1 MRHEAVNRKV
11 TDTVTGKL
19 KEECGVFGVCL
30 DGDAAQ
36 ACAYGLTALQH
47 RGQEGAGVAVG
58 DGAVIRSI
66 KGMGLVSEV
75 FSDAGLD
82 QMPGG
87 AGIGHV
93 LNLSQPAAGDI
104 VGSSC
109 LQPFVFRFVGGMMAV
124 ALNGKIANA
133 EDIRERLGLRGVVFQ
148 SDSDSEVVGCLIARH
163 YSHGMGGA
171 IERAVDELA
180 GAYSFVVLYENSVYA
195 ARDRWGFRPLV
206 LGSGEAGYGVA
217 SESCALDVLSLTDR
231 RDVRAGEIV
240 EITRSGV
247 RTVRRGEDKPAGV
260 CAFEYI
266 YFARPDSVIDG
277 ASVDSARE
285 ALGAQ
290 LARECPIEAD
300 VVVAVPDS
308 GISAAQGYSAESG
321 IPYQRG
327 LVRNRYLGRTFIR
340 PAQGQRELGVRLK
353 LNAVERSCAGKR
365 VVLVDDSIV
374 RGTTAARLVDLMRR
388 AGAREVHMA
397 IASPP
402 VTHSCR
408 YGISTAG
415 SDELVA
421 ASKSHDEILKMIG
434 ADSLHHI
441 SVEGMEQAILSKVA
455 ANGYGPSVCTGCFTG
470 TFMDQAPAQAE
481 GAVDGTA
488 DSCEAVNTRDTCGAC
503 CAAGAGTAPLTYRD
517 SGVDIDEGN
526 RAVELMKASVR
537 STFTAGVLTDIGGF
551 GGLFR
556 PDLAGMKDPVLVS
569 GTDGVGTKLKV
580 AFATGKHNTI
590 GIDAV
595 AMCVNDVLVSGARPL
610 FFLDYIGCGR
620 LEAEQ
625 IAAIVDGV
633 AEGCRRAGCALIGG
647 ETAEMP
653 GFYADGEYDI
663 AGFAV
668 GVADRSSIIDGS
680 RIAPGD
686 VVVGLRSSGLHS
698 NGYSLARKALL
709 DVAGYDLDDV
719 PPGLGCSV
727 GQAMLEPTRI
737 YARPILSL
745 MRELD
750 VLGMAHITGGG
761 LVENPPRV
769 LPEGTA
775 MELDLGSWQRPAI
788 FDLVQSS
795 ANVTTAEML
804 RVFNMGIGF
813 MVIVKPDQA
822 LKAVEILSHAG
833 EEAGIIGRIIEG
845 NRQVV
850 FRGCRQ

>member
-1 MRHEAVNRKV
+1 MRHGAVNDKV
-11 TDTVTGKL
+11 
-19 KEECGVFGVCL
+19 KEECGVFGACL

-47 RGQEGAGVAVG
+47 RGQEGAGVAVS
-58 DGAVIRSI
+58 DGAAIRSI
-66 KGMGLVSEV
+66 KGMGLVAEV
-75 FSDAGLD
+75 FSDTGLD

-93 LNLSQPAAGDI
+93 LNRPRPAAGD
-104 VGSSC
+104 VDGASS

-124 ALNGKIANA
+124 ALNGKISNA
-133 EDIRERLGLRGVVFQ
+133 EDIRERLGLGGVVFQ

-171 IERAVDELA
+171 IERTVDELA
-180 GAYSFVVLYENSVYA
+180 GAYSFVVLYENSLYA

-206 LGSGEAGYGVA
+206 LGSGEAGNGVA
-217 SESCALDVLSLTDR
+217 SESCALDVLALTDR

-247 RTVRRGEDKPAGV
+247 RTVRRGEDNPAGV

-290 LARECPIEAD
+290 LARECPIDAD

-308 GISAAQGYSAESG
+308 GISAAQGYAAASG

-327 LVRNRYLGRTFIR
+327 LVRNRYMGRTFIR

-408 YGISTAG
+408 YGISTADA
-415 SDELVA
+415 DELVA
-421 ASKSHDEILKMIG
+421 ANKSHDEILKMIG

-441 SVEGMEQAILSKVA
+441 SVEGMERAILSKVA
-455 ANGYGPSVCTGCFTG
+455 ANGSGPRVCAGCFTG
-470 TFMDQAPAQAE
+470 AFMDEALRQDGADAADE
-481 GAVDGTA
+481 GGAVT
-488 DSCEAVNTRDTCGAC
+488 
-503 CAAGAGTAPLTYRD
+503 PLTYRD
-517 SGVDIDEGN
+517 SGVDIDEGD
-526 RAVELMKASVR
+526 RAVSLMKASVR
-537 STFTAGVLTDIGGF
+537 STFTPGVLADIGGF
-551 GGLFR
+551 GGLFKL
-556 PDLAGMKDPVLVS
+556 DLAEMEDPVLVS

-580 AFATGKHNTI
+580 AFATGVHDTI

-595 AMCVNDVLVSGARPL
+595 AMCVNDVLVSGAKPL

-620 LEAEQ
+620 LEAER
-625 IAAIVDGV
+625 IAAIVEGV

-653 GFYADGEYDI
+653 GFYPDGEYDI

-668 GVADRSSIIDGS
+668 GVVNRSAIIDGS

-686 VVVGLRSSGLHS
+686 VVIGLRSSGLHS

-709 DVAGYDLDDV
+709 EAGGYAPDDM
-719 PPGLGCSV
+719 PAGLGCSL
-727 GQAMLEPTRI
+727 GRAMLEPTKI
-737 YARPILSL
+737 YAKPVLAL
-745 MRELD
+745 MREVD

-775 MELDLGSWQRPAI
+775 MELDLGSWPRPAI
-788 FDLVQSS
+788 FDLVREA
-795 ANVTTAEML
+795 ANVSMDEML

-813 MVIVKPDQA
+813 MAIVRPDDAARAIEVLGQ
-822 LKAVEILSHAG
+822 AG
-833 EEAGIIGRIIEG
+833 EETGVIGRIIEG
-845 NRQVV
+845 QRNVI
-850 FRGCRQ
+850 FHGCRGCGH